1 MKNTIYCKTT
11 AKGTHTFYL
20 KSDGKEYFLESRNS
34 DKNEYPDIY
43 VRDLEVQGVAVSV
56 IHSLKKVL

>member
-1 MKNTIYCKTT
+1 MNQNNLKVLRKT
-11 AKGTHTFYL
+11 Y
-20 KSDGKEYFLESRNS
+20 DGKEYFLESRNS

-56 IHSLKKVL
+56 IHRLQKVL